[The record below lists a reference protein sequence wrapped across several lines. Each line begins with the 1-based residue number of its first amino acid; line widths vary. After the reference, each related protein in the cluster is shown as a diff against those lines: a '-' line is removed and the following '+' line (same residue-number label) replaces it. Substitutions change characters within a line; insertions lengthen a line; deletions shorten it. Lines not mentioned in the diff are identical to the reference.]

1 MCTTQSRGPVWC
13 ITAAQ
18 TGRRDTRAMN
28 TLQNKVA
35 IITGGASGI
44 GEAAVRRFVAEGAHV
59 VIADLQQRKG
69 EALATSQGDGCAFLK
84 TDVTVE
90 NDVRGLVKFALDR
103 FGRLD
108 CFYSNAGFGRANLS
122 ITETPLEDF
131 ESQIAVLLRGTFLSI
146 KHAGAAM
153 KRQGSGAIINT
164 SSVAAIAGGYSNH
177 VYSAAKAGVISLT
190 RTSALE
196 LGEAGV
202 RVNCICPGSI
212 PTPIFVRGIPLSES
226 EVDQAVKTVAGFMG
240 HNPLGRAGLP
250 EEIANVA
257 VWLASEG
264 SSYVTGQ
271 AIVVDG
277 GLTSGVLWQDQQAWA
292 KALYGNLAEQF
303 PSAFAELVR
312 S

>member
-1 MCTTQSRGPVWC
+1 
-13 ITAAQ
+13 
-18 TGRRDTRAMN
+18 MN
-28 TLQNKVA
+28 TLRNKVA

-44 GEAAVRRFVAEGAHV
+44 GEAAVRRFVAEGARV
-59 VIADLQQRKG
+59 VIGDLQDRKG
-69 EALATSQGDGCAFLK
+69 EALAESQGDCCAFRK
-84 TDVTVE
+84 TDVTLE
-90 NDVRGLVKFALDR
+90 NDVRRLVDFALDR

-108 CFYSNAGFGRANLS
+108 CFYGNAGFGCANLS

-131 ESQIAVLLRGTFLSI
+131 ESQIAVLLRGTFLGI

-153 KRQGSGAIINT
+153 KRQGSGTIINT
-164 SSVAAIAGGYSNH
+164 SSVAGIAGGYSNH

-202 RVNCICPGSI
+202 RVNCICPASI

-226 EVDQAVKTVAGFMG
+226 QVDQAMKTVAGFMQR
-240 HNPLGRAGLP
+240 NPLGRSGLP
-250 EEIANVA
+250 EEIASVA
-257 VWLASEG
+257 VWLASED

-271 AIVVDG
+271 AVVVDG
-277 GLTSGVLWQDQQAWA
+277 GLTSGVPWSDQQAWA
-292 KALYGNLAEQF
+292 KALYGNLSQQF
-303 PSAFAELVR
+303 PAAFAELVR